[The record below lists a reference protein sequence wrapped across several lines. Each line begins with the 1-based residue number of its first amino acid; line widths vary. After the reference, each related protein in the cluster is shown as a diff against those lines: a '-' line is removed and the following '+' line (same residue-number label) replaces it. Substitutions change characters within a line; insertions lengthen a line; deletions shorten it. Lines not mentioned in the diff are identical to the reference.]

1 MKYPWIDQYLLDKPG
16 VTKDF
21 KQEWNWVRYMIADKL
36 FCAICLTDAG
46 IPYYITLKLQP
57 AEGELLRQ
65 QYDDIIPGF
74 YMNKQHWNSVKPDG
88 EVPEELMRYMLDQ
101 SYSLILNGFSKKKQQ
116 EILFD
121 NFWRNKK

>member
-36 FCAICLTDAG
+36 FCAICLNDAG

-101 SYSLILNGFSKKKQQ
+101 SYSLILNNFSKKKQQ
-116 EILFD
+116 EILKDFLEE
-121 NFWRNKK
+121 

>member
-36 FCAICLTDAG
+36 FCAICLNDAG

-88 EVPEELMRYMLDQ
+88 EVPDERMRYMLDQ
-101 SYSLILNGFSKKKQQ
+101 SYSLILNSFSKKKQQ
-116 EILFD
+116 EILKDFLEE
-121 NFWRNKK
+121 